1 MNFEWFFSRK
11 TIWKDCRKNKILR
24 TIVVV
29 TQSTI
34 GFSVIISILTFSVG
48 FGFKTVIN
56 QKLLNIQGQIVIVNN
71 PKKEACFLSLEKKNL
86 FFFNSIS
93 FVYPFSEKDVIVCKN
108 ICENKGIEDVER
120 FVFKGI
126 SKDYNPV
133 FFKNFLVSGSNK
145 NLFSRPEILLSKK
158 ISILLKLNKGSS
170 ILIGFI
176 SMKNGKPFV
185 FYKKFYI
192 CGLYDT
198 GIPEFDNVYL
208 IGDMKHIQSMNG
220 WKRDSVEGFEI
231 FISSLDPK
239 RIKSLK
245 KEINQKYSDQ
255 FLVKTIYD
263 QSHQEIIEWLNVFN
277 VNIFVIIF
285 SVMIAVIFNIIVFS
299 IILLLERMKTI
310 GILKTLGARNKIIYK
325 IFLYY
330 IMHILTPPLIIGNS
344 IGFLFLILQ
353 KKFRLISL
361 NQTQYYVDVVPVY
374 LNINHFLFINI
385 SIILVCLFSVFLPFL
400 FIISKIPPIKVIKFE

>member
-11 TIWKDCRKNKILR
+11 TIWKDCGKKKILR
-24 TIVVV
+24 TIVLV

-34 GFSVIISILTFSVG
+34 LFSVIISILTFSIG
-48 FGFKTVIN
+48 FGFKKVIN
-56 QKLLNIQGQIVIVNN
+56 QKFLNIQGPIVVVNN
-71 PKKEACFLSLEKKNL
+71 PKKETCFHSLEKKNL
-86 FFFNSIS
+86 FLFNSVS
-93 FVYPFSEKDVIVCKN
+93 FVYPFSEKEVIVCKN
-108 ICENKGIEDVER
+108 EGRQDVDR

-126 SKDYNPV
+126 SKDYNPF
-133 FFKNFLVSGSNK
+133 FFKNFFVSGSKK
-145 NLFSRPEILLSKK
+145 NLFSRSEIILSKK

-176 SMKNGKPFV
+176 SIKNGKPFI
-185 FYKKFYI
+185 FYKKFYV

-208 IGDMKHIQSMNG
+208 IGDMKHIQSING
-220 WKRDSVEGFEI
+220 WKENFVEGFEI
-231 FISSLDPK
+231 FISSLDSK
-239 RIKSLK
+239 RMESIK
-245 KEINQKYSDQ
+245 KEIDRKYFDK

-263 QSHQEIIEWLNVFN
+263 QYNQDIIEWLNVFN

-285 SVMIAVIFNIIVFS
+285 VVIIAIIFNIIVFS
-299 IILLLERMKTI
+299 LILLLERMKTI

-330 IMHILTPPLIIGNS
+330 IMHILIPPLIIGNS
-344 IGFLFLILQ
+344 IGFFLLILQ
-353 KKFRLISL
+353 KKFRFISL
-361 NQTQYYVDVVPVY
+361 NQTQYYLDVVPVY
-374 LNINHFLFINI
+374 LNINHFLCVNI
-385 SIILVCLFSVFLPFL
+385 SIILVCFFSVFFPFL

>member
-11 TIWKDCRKNKILR
+11 TIWKDCRKKKILR
-24 TIVVV
+24 TIVLV

-34 GFSVIISILTFSVG
+34 VFSVIISILTFSVG
-48 FGFKTVIN
+48 FGFKKVIN
-56 QKLLNIQGQIVIVNN
+56 QKFLNIQGPIIVVNN
-71 PKKEACFLSLEKKNL
+71 PKKETCFLSLEKKNL
-86 FFFNSIS
+86 FLFNSVS
-93 FVYPFSEKDVIVCKN
+93 FVYPFSEKEVIVCKS
-108 ICENKGIEDVER
+108 EGKKDVDR

-133 FFKNFLVSGSNK
+133 FFKNFLVSGSKK
-145 NLFSRPEILLSKK
+145 NLFSRSEILLSKK
-158 ISILLKLNKGSS
+158 ISNLLKLNKGSS

-176 SMKNGKPFV
+176 SIKNGKPFV
-185 FYKKFYI
+185 FYKQFYV

-208 IGDMKHIQSMNG
+208 IGDMKHIQSING
-220 WKRDSVEGFEI
+220 WKENFVEGFEI
-231 FISSLDPK
+231 FISSLDSK
-239 RIKSLK
+239 RMESIK
-245 KEINQKYSDQ
+245 KEIDRKYSDK
-255 FLVKTIYD
+255 FLVKTIYNQYNQD
-263 QSHQEIIEWLNVFN
+263 IIEWLNVFN

-285 SVMIAVIFNIIVFS
+285 VVITAIIFNIIVFS
-299 IILLLERMKTI
+299 LILLLERMKTI
-310 GILKTLGARNKIIYK
+310 GILKTLGTRNQIIHK

-330 IMHILTPPLIIGNS
+330 IMHILIPPLIIGNS

-374 LNINHFLFINI
+374 LNINHFLCVNI
-385 SIILVCLFSVFLPFL
+385 SIILVCFFSVFFPFL